1 MMSRSIW
8 IILGLIL
15 VLTVTS
21 YFYSKKK
28 DIPPWMKCKE
38 SLFSQVVFKKCTP
51 SMMSSP
57 RIDFENEENK
67 ELQDLPYEEPQ
78 N

>member
-1 MMSRSIW
+1 MSRGIW
-8 IILGLIL
+8 ILFGLIL
-15 VLTVTS
+15 VFIITS
-21 YFYSKKK
+21 YFYSKKR

-51 SMMSSP
+51 SMMTSP
-57 RIDFENEENK
+57 RIDFENK
-67 ELQDLPYEEPQ
+67 DLQELPLEKPK